1 MIGMSTTTASPVKG
15 GKTMR
20 RVAILRQVPSELSS
34 TTFLSIFALVT
45 CPVGAMVAEM
55 WISPTLRL
63 GEYFT
68 ASLTHFCRLTLCS
81 LILLRTTSALI
92 PVTGARGVSGGVLGG
107 GGGSSVFCSPAGG
120 GCTVPLSRPMN
131 MTAAAT
137 PRAMSTMKIAARI
150 HGQVLLVGP
159 R

>member
-1 MIGMSTTTASPVKG
+1 MIGMSTTTSSPVKG

-107 GGGSSVFCSPAGG
+107 GGGSSVFCGPAGG
-120 GCTVPLSRPMN
+120 GRSVPPTAPVHRPRD
-131 MTAAAT
+131 AT
-137 PRAMSTMKIAARI
+137 PWAGRTRT
-150 HGQVLLVGP
+150 
-159 R
+159 

>member
-1 MIGMSTTTASPVKG
+1 KGSPVNG

-45 CPVGAMVAEM
+45 CPVGAMVVEM
-55 WISPTLRL
+55 WIRPTLRL

-68 ASLTHFCRLTLCS
+68 ASSMHFCRVALFSSSFFFTA
-81 LILLRTTSALI
+81 SALR
-92 PVTGARGVSGGVLGG
+92 PVVGARGVGGVLGG
-107 GGGSSVFCSPAGG
+107 GGGG
-120 GCTVPLSRPMN
+120 GCCGLGSVTGVGWTVPLSRPMN

-137 PRAMSTMKIAARI
+137 ARAMSTMTIAA
-150 HGQVLLVGP
+150 
-159 R
+159 